1 MSIHSPDEIYRYIG
15 GALESLLHDP
25 DVGPRLA
32 ERRLRI
38 RFGFVDP
45 DCVLNVDTERREV
58 RLGRDDSVPSAMFAM
73 NGATA
78 NLCGLGRLDVMSA
91 IARGDIVAD
100 GDVEALLELLA
111 NRSGIFPKRYVEVLR
126 REGRQDLLAS

>member
-1 MSIHSPDEIYRYIG
+1 MSLSRPDEVYRYIG

-58 RLGRDDSVPSAMFAM
+58 HPGRDDSRPSAMFAM
-73 NGATA
+73 NGDTA
-78 NLCGLGRLDVMSA
+78 NLCGLGKLDVRSA
-91 IARGDIVAD
+91 VARGDIAAD
-100 GDVEALLELLA
+100 GDVEILLDLLA
-111 NRSGIFPKRYVEVLR
+111 NRSGPFPKRYVEVLR
-126 REGRQDLLAS
+126 REGRQDLLAL